1 MIILNAKAIEFGDG
15 DVCTGTVM
23 RTDGVGV
30 VYFTDLDKKYE
41 IGERLEDKK
50 DYLDQ
55 MLVSLHFKK
64 IESIDI
70 VIGALERIKR
80 LMLKEMEE
88 GKC

>member
-1 MIILNAKAIEFGDG
+1 MIVLNTKTIEFGDG
-15 DVCTGTVM
+15 DVCTGSVM

-41 IGERLEDKK
+41 IGERLENKK
-50 DYLDQ
+50 DDIDQ

-70 VIGALERIKR
+70 VISALERIKE
-80 LMLKEMEE
+80 LMLKEKEV
-88 GKC
+88 

>member
-1 MIILNAKAIEFGDG
+1 MIVLNAKAIEFGDG

-64 IESIDI
+64 VESIDV
-70 VIGALERIKR
+70 VIGALEGIKK

-88 GKC
+88 RKC